1 MRRYFCGLKLIDLY
15 FFILMTPVSNQPKRT
30 HRIIRGEISSY
41 RTTGSFRALWK
52 ELGVRMSACLPAC
65 PPPTPAHRLPWLGP
79 VYVRRW
85 QLVGAARLAGSSHSG
100 RVIAIIAAHEE
111 RPVATRYRPDP
122 CGPSISYRACCGGA
136 LSYLSDSRHRRII
149 HSRLH
154 LHHRPAAG
162 LASLSSAA
170 RVR

>member
-15 FFILMTPVSNQPKRT
+15 FFLHFDDSGVESTKTHTPDYPRRDLLLPNYWILSRT
-30 HRIIRGEISSY
+30 ME
-41 RTTGSFRALWK
+41 RARRPHVCLP
-52 ELGVRMSACLPAC
+52 ACLPA
-65 PPPTPAHRLPWLGP
+65 PHPRASVTMARSRARTEALI
-79 VYVRRW
+79 
-85 QLVGAARLAGSSHSG
+85 GAARLAGSSHSG